1 MQFRLNPRVILA
13 LVLVTTVLGMSLGAV
28 SAQERVPTI
37 TVHSVTQAERPIEYE
52 TTRLVVE
59 NMRELGLDVEHRAL
73 SLLQFFDETWFS
85 REEGKGRVEKP
96 FQMTAW
102 RMVGR
107 PERSEPDEFTYNLFH
122 SSVRDGGYN
131 FIGYYNPEY
140 DALAETQRALTDPA
154 ERREI
159 ICEAQQVIRNDMV
172 NAYFLHPQ
180 TPQLVNTDVFNA
192 ASVVIQAGI
201 GIQNFWNWIN
211 IEPIGEERLIITAT
225 TSNLNV
231 LNPLEIA
238 GDSPSRVTEIV
249 WDRLMRTNPDG
260 LPEPW
265 AAESVVWEDST
276 HVVLTL
282 REGMTWHDGLPVTS
296 ADAAYSFEAA
306 LAGTTQVDAEGNEF
320 FRAEATDY
328 YPFVSGITD
337 IEIID
342 DLTIRLSLAAPN
354 GAFETSTLSKL
365 NLIPKHIWEPI
376 ITELL
381 ADDGADVDSIQEE
394 IPIGSGPFKFV
405 AYDVN
410 EFALLEAHTDHWS
423 APKADGWLMNV
434 LPNLEAM
441 IGQIQS
447 GEMNLL
453 WEWPSDP
460 AVLSD
465 IAEAN
470 DHLSL
475 FTETSIGFQYFAF
488 NLRYAP
494 FDNLAFRQA
503 IAHVIP
509 QQFII
514 DNLYNGFA
522 APADSFVSTALGYWR
537 ECDEPLRTYEFT
549 IEGARAL
556 LESAGYSWD
565 DEGRL
570 LYPAN

>member
-1 MQFRLNPRVILA
+1 MSRK
-13 LVLVTTVLGMSLGAV
+13 LVSLVVLLLMLLVFAIPASSQTSGEL
-28 SAQERVPTI
+28 VPTI

-59 NMRELGLDVEHRAL
+59 NMRELGLDVEHRAI

-85 REEGKGRVEKP
+85 RVEGEGRVEQP

-131 FIGYYNPEY
+131 FIGYNNPDY
-140 DALAETQRALTDPA
+140 DALAESQRVETDI
-154 ERREI
+154 ETRREI

-172 NAYFLHPQ
+172 NAYFVHPL
-180 TPQLVNTDVFNA
+180 TPQLVNTDVFSA
-192 ASVVIQAGI
+192 DSVVTQAGI
-201 GIQNFWNWIN
+201 GVQNFWNWIN
-211 IEPIGEERLIITAT
+211 IEPIGDERNIITAT

-249 WDRLMRTNPDG
+249 WDRLMRINPDG

-265 AAESVVWEDST
+265 AAESVVWEDDT
-276 HVVLTL
+276 HVLLKL
-282 REGMTWHDGLPVTS
+282 REGMTWHDGMPVTS
-296 ADAAYSFEAA
+296 ADAAYTFEAA
-306 LAGTTQVDAEGNEF
+306 LAGTTQVDDEGNEF
-320 FRAEATDY
+320 FRAEAPDY
-328 YPFVSGITD
+328 YPFARNVID

-342 DLTIRLSLAAPN
+342 DLSLRLTLETPS

-376 ITELL
+376 MNDLI

-405 AYDVN
+405 AFDVN
-410 EFALLEAHTDHWS
+410 EFALLVSHTDHWA

-441 IGQIQS
+441 LGQIQS

-460 AVLSD
+460 AVLKE
-465 IAEAN
+465 IADNNE
-470 DHLSL
+470 HLTL

-494 FDNLAFRQA
+494 FDDVTFRQA
-503 IAHVIP
+503 IAQVIP

-514 DNLYNGFA
+514 DNLYSGIA
-522 APADSFVSTALGYWR
+522 APADSFVSAALQYWR
-537 ECDEPLRTYEFT
+537 QCEAPLRSYDFS
-549 IEGARAL
+549 IEGAREL

-565 DEGRL
+565 NDGRL
-570 LYPAN
+570 LYP

>member
-1 MQFRLNPRVILA
+1 MSRKLVSLVVLLLLLLA
-13 LVLVTTVLGMSLGAV
+13 FAIPAASQTSGEV
-28 SAQERVPTI
+28 VPSI
-37 TVHSVTQAERPIEYE
+37 IVHSVTQAERPIEYE

-59 NMRELGLDVEHRAL
+59 NMRELGLDVEHRAI
-73 SLLQFFDETWFS
+73 SLLQFFDETWYS
-85 REEGKGRVEKP
+85 RVEGMGRVETP

-131 FIGYYNPEY
+131 FVGYNNPDY
-140 DALAETQRALTDPA
+140 DALAEAQRSETDL
-154 ERREI
+154 EVRRELV
-159 ICEAQQVIRNDMV
+159 CEAQHIIRNDMV
-172 NAYFLHPQ
+172 NAYFLHPL
-180 TPQLVNTDVFNA
+180 TPQLINTDVFSA
-192 ASVVIQAGI
+192 DSVVTEAGI

-211 IEPIGEERLIITAT
+211 IEPIGDERNIITAT

-249 WDRLMRTNPDG
+249 WDRLMRVNPEG
-260 LPEPW
+260 FPEPW
-265 AAESVVWEDST
+265 AAESVDWEDDT

-282 REGMTWHDGLPVTS
+282 REGMKWHDGEDVQS
-296 ADAAYSFEAA
+296 DDAAYSFEAA
-306 LAGTTQVDAEGNEF
+306 LAGTTQVDEDGNES
-320 FRAEATDY
+320 FRAEAADY
-328 YPFVSGITD
+328 YPFVRNIAD

-342 DLTIRLSLAAPN
+342 DLALRLSLHTPA

-376 ITELL
+376 INDLL
-381 ADDGADVDSIQEE
+381 EQDDADVDSIQEE

-410 EFALLEAHTDHWS
+410 EFALLAAHTDHWA

-434 LPNLEAM
+434 LPNLETM
-441 IGQIQS
+441 LGQIQS

-460 AVLSD
+460 AVLKD
-465 IAEAN
+465 IADSNE
-470 DHLSL
+470 HLTL
-475 FTETSIGFQYFAF
+475 YTETSIGFQYFAF

-494 FDNLAFRQA
+494 FDDVTFRQA
-503 IAHVIP
+503 VAHVIP

-514 DNLYNGFA
+514 DNIYSGIA

-537 ECDEPLRTYEFT
+537 ECDEPLRAYDFSVD
-549 IEGARAL
+549 GARAL
-556 LESAGYSWD
+556 LADAGYTWD
-565 DEGRL
+565 DDGRL
-570 LYPAN
+570 QYPAE